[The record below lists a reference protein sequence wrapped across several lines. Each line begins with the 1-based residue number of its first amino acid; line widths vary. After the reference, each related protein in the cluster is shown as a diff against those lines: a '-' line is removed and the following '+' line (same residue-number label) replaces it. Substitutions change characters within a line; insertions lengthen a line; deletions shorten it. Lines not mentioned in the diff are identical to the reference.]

1 MRSIPLSELVTT
13 PVDLL
18 SIKISGHY
26 FNLIQFNSM
35 QFNSSM
41 LEQLKRKRR
50 EQTVMGHRLEE
61 PRLTLWAAFWALVYV
76 GLPVAVLGLV
86 LDVLIQW
93 ATGRCLGL
101 WCYF

>member
-1 MRSIPLSELVTT
+1 MRGIPFSELVTA
-13 PVDLL
+13 PMNLP
-18 SIKISGHY
+18 SIRINRHY
-26 FNLIQFNSM
+26 FNSI

-61 PRLTLWAAFWALVYV
+61 PRLTLWAAFWALVYL

-93 ATGRCLGL
+93 ASGRCLGL

>member
-1 MRSIPLSELVTT
+1 MRGIPFSQLVTT
-13 PVDLL
+13 PAHLP
-18 SIKISGHY
+18 SIRINRHY
-26 FNLIQFNSM
+26 LNSIQFN
-35 QFNSSM
+35 FSM
-41 LEQLKRKRR
+41 LVQLKRKRR

-61 PRLTLWAAFWALVYV
+61 PRLTLWAAFWALVYL

-86 LDVLIQW
+86 VDVLIQW

>member
-1 MRSIPLSELVTT
+1 
-13 PVDLL
+13 
-18 SIKISGHY
+18 
-26 FNLIQFNSM
+26 
-35 QFNSSM
+35 M

-76 GLPVAVLGLV
+76 GLPVAVIGLI
-86 LDVLIQW
+86 LDVMIQW

>member
-1 MRSIPLSELVTT
+1 
-13 PVDLL
+13 
-18 SIKISGHY
+18 
-26 FNLIQFNSM
+26 
-35 QFNSSM
+35 
-41 LEQLKRKRR
+41 
-50 EQTVMGHRLEE
+50 MGHRLEE
-61 PRLTLWAAFWALVYV
+61 PRLTLWAAFWALLYV

>member
-1 MRSIPLSELVTT
+1 MRSIPLSELVTA
-13 PVDLL
+13 PMHLP
-18 SIKISGHY
+18 SIKINRHY
-26 FNLIQFNSM
+26 VDSKI